1 MNTTTG
7 TSGSTAKEEPEA
19 PSIKLS
25 DAPFAPV
32 RWLVDV
38 DFWKDVTLNVYSAAV
53 IAVFTVTL
61 GSIAQLF
68 QTQQYGLII
77 LTAFMGLVA
86 IGAAPLLTLYS
97 YVIYRRK
104 HIPQKDRR
112 TTIIVFAFNML
123 ISLVAVSV
131 VIVFGINNILNS

>member
-1 MNTTTG
+1 M
-7 TSGSTAKEEPEA
+7 
-19 PSIKLS
+19 
-25 DAPFAPV
+25 
-32 RWLVDV
+32 
-38 DFWKDVTLNVYSAAV
+38 
-53 IAVFTVTL
+53 FTVTL